1 MFLNPGVLNFP
12 ISELS
17 CVIENLPLSL
27 NWLPLKIPTF
37 LKSSYVKS
45 SWKWQSKHFALSL
58 KKTSRPRSSVADSF
72 ALYDLQLIKQDIL
85 NHFHIRLGE
94 RLEQPNFGTVIW
106 DILFE
111 PLTEE
116 VKNLIT
122 KDVETIIN
130 YDSRVR
136 AEQIL
141 VTSYDTGIQIEC
153 VLVYYPYNIQEAIQL
168 KFDKANGLSG
178 M

>member
-1 MFLNPGVLNFP
+1 MASSSRLYDKITLKGKSASQIVPG
-12 ISELS
+12 
-17 CVIENLPLSL
+17 
-27 NWLPLKIPTF
+27 
-37 LKSSYVKS
+37 
-45 SWKWQSKHFALSL
+45 SKTYKGFS
-58 KKTSRPRSSVADSF
+58 TVSSVADSF

-94 RLEQPNFGTVIW
+94 RLEQPTFGTVIW

>member
-1 MFLNPGVLNFP
+1 MASSSRLYDKITLKGKSASQIVPG
-12 ISELS
+12 
-17 CVIENLPLSL
+17 
-27 NWLPLKIPTF
+27 
-37 LKSSYVKS
+37 
-45 SWKWQSKHFALSL
+45 SKTYKGFS
-58 KKTSRPRSSVADSF
+58 TVSSVADSF

>member
-1 MFLNPGVLNFP
+1 MVANSRLYDKITLKGRSASQIVPG
-12 ISELS
+12 
-17 CVIENLPLSL
+17 
-27 NWLPLKIPTF
+27 
-37 LKSSYVKS
+37 
-45 SWKWQSKHFALSL
+45 SKTYKGFSTVSTA
-58 KKTSRPRSSVADSF
+58 AESF

-94 RLEQPNFGTVIW
+94 RLEQPTFGTIIW

-116 VKNLIT
+116 VKNMIT

-130 YDSRVR
+130 YDPRVR

-153 VLVYYPYNIQEAIQL
+153 VLVYYPYNIQESIQL

>member
-1 MFLNPGVLNFP
+1 MVANSRLYDKITLRGKSASQIVPG
-12 ISELS
+12 
-17 CVIENLPLSL
+17 
-27 NWLPLKIPTF
+27 
-37 LKSSYVKS
+37 
-45 SWKWQSKHFALSL
+45 SKTYKGFSTVSTL
-58 KKTSRPRSSVADSF
+58 ADSF

-94 RLEQPNFGTVIW
+94 RLEQPTFGTIIW

-116 VKNLIT
+116 VKNMIT

-130 YDSRVR
+130 YDTRVR

-141 VTSYDTGIQIEC
+141 VTSYQSGIQIEC
-153 VLVYYPYNIQEAIQL
+153 VLVYYPYNIQESIQL